1 MQLGAL
7 FFSFLSLYLF
17 KKFCLDLVTLENY
30 LPKDNLID
38 TNSSLM
44 S

>member
-7 FFSFLSLYLF
+7 FFFLFIIVLVQ
-17 KKFCLDLVTLENY
+17 KFCLDLVTLENY